1 MLLCA
6 ENVLPITQAPIEKG
20 AVLVR
25 DGKIQDVGKAEV
37 LKARYA
43 GEETKDFGLA
53 ALIPGL
59 VNLHSRLEHAVMR
72 GIVHD
77 EPYATWLQL
86 VNETSTLMN
95 ANDWYDSALLGG
107 LEALASGITTVVDV
121 ASSSAPCQ
129 AVQKLGLRSVV
140 YREVSVMDKRRVDF
154 AMRSAAADV
163 EKWQEEYGSDLLTIG
178 IASGPFFACHP
189 LVFSKVVE
197 YADDTLPIAMQI
209 AASREEYNFI
219 KRGSSP
225 FSVHKEELHRG
236 YVEVPP
242 WLPTGV
248 TPVNYALNW
257 GAFDSKNILAVH
269 CVHVNDEDLEQLKA
283 HDVAIAVCQRCNA
296 QLGMGVPPLTDYLR
310 AGMRVGL
317 GTDSPAATDSTD
329 MFIEMRTGMLIQRA
343 MGRGMFLDSSTMLE
357 MATMGGARA
366 LRMEDKIGS
375 LEVGKHADIVAVDL
389 SGSHQTPTTDPV
401 SAVVNTAAGSDVVM
415 TMVDGKVLYERD
427 HWHVDVQVAKNI
439 ASVIEI
445 RGKLRG

>member
-1 MLLCA
+1 
-6 ENVLPITQAPIEKG
+6 
-20 AVLVR
+20 
-25 DGKIQDVGKAEV
+25 
-37 LKARYA
+37 
-43 GEETKDFGLA
+43 
-53 ALIPGL
+53 
-59 VNLHSRLEHAVMR
+59 MR

-86 VNETSTLMN
+86 VNETSSLMN
-95 ANDWYDSALLGG
+95 ANDWHDSALLGG
-107 LEALASGITTVVDV
+107 LEALASGITTVADV
-121 ASSSAPCQ
+121 TTSPAACQ

-140 YREVSVMDKRRVDF
+140 YREVSAMDKRRVDF
-154 AMRSAAADV
+154 AMRAAKADV
-163 EKWQEEYGSDLLTIG
+163 EKWQDEYGSDLVTIG

-189 LVFSKVVE
+189 SIFSKVVE
-197 YADDTLPIAMQI
+197 FADDTLPIAMQL

-219 KRGSSP
+219 MRGSSP
-225 FSVHKEELHRG
+225 FSVHKEEIRRG
-236 YVEVPP
+236 YVEIPP

-269 CVHVNDEDLEQLKA
+269 CVHVNDDDLKELKA

-296 QLGMGVPPLTDYLR
+296 QLGMGVPPLASYLR

-343 MGRGMFLDSSTMLE
+343 TGKGVFLDSSTMLE

-375 LEVGKHADIVAVDL
+375 LEVGKAADVVAVDL

-401 SAVVNTAAGSDVVM
+401 SAVVNTASGSDVVM

-427 HWHVDVQVAKNI
+427 QWHVDVQVAKNI